1 MQTRSF
7 LAAVIFFLVSIPA
20 LATPQLINGSDM
32 WFDPAES
39 GWGLNIFHQGDTLFA
54 ALFVYGP
61 DSQPRWYVASSLTGG
76 PPIYSGPLY
85 EATGPAFSGPF
96 NPSNVAVRQV
106 GTMTVNLGSDVSSLD
121 YTVDGVHVTK
131 QVRPFTFR
139 RTNLTGNYYGYQ
151 YQPEAGGAPEI
162 RRDQNLDIQDD
173 GTNITME
180 SQSDSETGCTYSGTH
195 GQSGQIE
202 TISGTYFCGA
212 STNPIRSG
220 SWLMS
225 VDPTPDGFTGSF
237 TGNGITN
244 FWGRIAAST
253 RGSTQLNGNGWR
265 TDNWFTSNE
274 SGWGVNIV
282 EQGDTIF
289 ATLFVYDAQ
298 GKSHWYVA
306 SALTQSGSG
315 LSAIYSGPLN
325 ETTGPYFGTSFNPAS
340 VTIRQVGTMSLQ
352 LVDQG
357 SAVLNYSVDGI
368 SVTKR
373 VTRFALRNNDL
384 SGSYI
389 GHTAATN
396 ADAPAS
402 LTRNPITITIG
413 DTGSSFLMTTDRAPT
428 GSAPTGSCTFRGPP
442 ATQFG
447 AQKFVAG
454 TYACAGGQSG
464 TFTMN
469 NLFVTFDGFT
479 GTFEGLGVVGHIEG
493 ARLGTN

>member
-7 LAAVIFFLVSIPA
+7 LAAVLLFLISVPA
-20 LATPQLINGSDM
+20 LATPQPINGSDM

-61 DSQPRWYVASSLTGG
+61 DSQPKWYVASSLAGG
-76 PPIYSGPLY
+76 PTTYSGALY

-96 NPSNVAVRQV
+96 NPSNVMVRQV
-106 GTMTVNLGSDVSSLD
+106 GTMTVALGSDVSNLD
-121 YTVDGVHVTK
+121 YTVDSVHVTK

-139 RTNLTGNYYGYQ
+139 RTNLTGSYYGYQ
-151 YQPEAGGAPEI
+151 YQPEAGGTPEI
-162 RRDQNLDIQDD
+162 RRDQNITIQDD
-173 GTNITME
+173 GTDIAME
-180 SQSDSETGCTYSGTH
+180 TQSDSEIGCSYSGTR
-195 GQSGQIE
+195 GQNGQIE
-202 TISGTYFCGA
+202 TVSGTYFCGPMA
-212 STNPIRSG
+212 SPVRSG

-244 FWGRIAAST
+244 PSGRIAAST

-265 TDNWFTSNE
+265 TDNWCVPSE

-289 ATLFVYDAQ
+289 ATIFVYDAQ

-306 SALTQSGSG
+306 SALAQSGSG
-315 LSAIYSGPLN
+315 LGAIYSGPLN
-325 ETTGPYFGTSFNPAS
+325 ETTGHYFGNAFDPAS
-340 VTIRQVGTMSLQ
+340 VTTRQVGTMGFQ
-352 LVDQG
+352 LVDQ
-357 SAVLNYSVDGI
+357 STATLIYTVDGI

-373 VTRFALRNNDL
+373 VSRFAFRNNDL

-402 LTRNPITITIG
+402 LTRNPITITINDG
-413 DTGSSFLMTTDRAPT
+413 GGSFLMTTDRAPT
-428 GSAPTGSCTFRGPP
+428 GSAPTGSCTFTGPP

-447 AQKFVAG
+447 AQKFVGG
-454 TYACAGGQSG
+454 TFSCTGGQSG
-464 TFTMN
+464 TFTME
-469 NLFVTFDGFT
+469 NLFVTSDGFT

-493 ARLGTN
+493 VRLGTN